1 MINLLSPHAPVPD
14 PVSFRA
20 PPSRPDFGL
29 ADRGLAMR
37 TGLALAVVAIL
48 VFGIGG
54 WSAIAKISGA
64 VIASGTI
71 VVDNNIKKVQHPTGG
86 IVGEIR
92 VKNGD
97 RVEPDQLLIRL
108 DETQTRAALGI
119 ITSQLIELQGRK
131 ARLAAERDDA
141 PAIVFPSGFEKL
153 GGEAVRVAKGER
165 ALLDSRR
172 RSIAGQKGQLK
183 ERIKQLALEA
193 QGLTSQHRAKSSE
206 LELVR
211 EELARV
217 RDMHKRSLTPITR
230 LLAIQR
236 DETRSEGEHGSLMS
250 QIGRVGGQAAEV
262 ELQILNLDQS
272 VRTDAQKELREVEGR
287 IAELEERRI
296 AAEDQLKRIEIR
308 APQAG
313 VVHELAVNTIGGVIG
328 AAETLMLIVPIDET
342 LAVEVRFAPQD
353 IDQVTLGQ
361 KTLLRFVAFN
371 QRTTP
376 ELPGIVRLAADL
388 SREAQ
393 TNSMFYV
400 ARIGID
406 PSSIAQL
413 GKLKLVPGMPVEAYI
428 STGERTALSY
438 LIKPITDHIHR
449 VFRED

>member
-1 MINLLSPHAPVPD
+1 
-14 PVSFRA
+14 
-20 PPSRPDFGL
+20 
-29 ADRGLAMR
+29 MR
-37 TGLALAVVAIL
+37 TSLALAVVAIL

-86 IVGEIR
+86 VVGEIR

-97 RVEPDQLLIRL
+97 RVEPDQILLRL

-119 ITSQLIELQGRK
+119 VTSQLIELQGRK

-141 PAIVFPSGFEKL
+141 PAIVFPPGFEKQ
-153 GGEAVRVAKGER
+153 GIEAVRVVKGER
-165 ALLDSRR
+165 WLLESRR

-193 QGLTSQHRAKSSE
+193 QGLTSQHRAKSAE

-236 DETRSEGEHGSLMS
+236 DETRSEGEHGSLVS

-287 IAELEERRI
+287 IAELDERRI

-328 AAETLMLIVPIDET
+328 AAETLMLIVPVDEA

-353 IDQVTLGQ
+353 IDQVRLGQ
-361 KTLLRFVAFN
+361 KTMLRFVAFN

-376 ELPGIVRLAADL
+376 ELPGTIARLAADL

-393 TNSMFYV
+393 SGSMFYV

-406 PSSIAQL
+406 QTSIAQL

-428 STGERTALSY
+428 ATGERTALSY
-438 LIKPITDHIHR
+438 LLKPITDHVHR